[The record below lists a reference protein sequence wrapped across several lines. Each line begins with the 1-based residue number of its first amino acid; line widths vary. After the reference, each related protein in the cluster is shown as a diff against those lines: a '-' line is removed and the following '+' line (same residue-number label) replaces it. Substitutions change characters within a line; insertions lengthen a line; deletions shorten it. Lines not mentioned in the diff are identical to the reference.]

1 MSALSPALHRFGDVS
16 VRLSVELGRTDMP
29 LRDVLAL
36 GAGSVVPLNRLTD
49 ELLDVTA
56 NGKVVARGEV
66 VAQGGRFA
74 LRIVSLA
81 GDEAE
86 GAYPA
91 AATALA
97 DGASMAQA
105 VPDFSA
111 APAPETAPEPFA
123 RPEDAPVNMPA
134 NGSEGVQP

>member
-36 GAGSVVPLNRLTD
+36 GEGSVVPLNRLTD

-56 NGKVVARGEV
+56 NGKVIARGEV
-66 VAQGGRFA
+66 IAEGGKFA

-81 GDEAE
+81 GDEPEADF
-86 GAYPA
+86 ATSSAPASTAQDAQAPA
-91 AATALA
+91 A
-97 DGASMAQA
+97 MAQN
-105 VPDFSA
+105 VPDFGPTEVADTQTPA
-111 APAPETAPEPFA
+111 AP
-123 RPEDAPVNMPA
+123 PVDEA
-134 NGSEGVQP
+134 QP